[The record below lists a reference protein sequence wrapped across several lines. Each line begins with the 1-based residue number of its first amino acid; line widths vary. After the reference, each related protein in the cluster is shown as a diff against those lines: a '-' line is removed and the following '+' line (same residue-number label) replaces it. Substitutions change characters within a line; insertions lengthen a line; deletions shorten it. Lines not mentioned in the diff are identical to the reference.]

1 MIHGQY
7 GQTYRFYTTTEEKRI
22 DKAVPSSQIRFLFK
36 FTNGMDRDVV
46 YAYGQS
52 QLVNNRYTRVNMTP
66 STTALQ
72 DVFTGAI
79 NFTPNGYWEY
89 EIYEVSYQD
98 SGTPTLATGYAP
110 INETDVLT
118 PPAADK
124 GIVQGRVEI
133 GKLYITEAT
142 GQEEVQYQ
150 EYVKPIQENYIYVS

>member
-7 GQTYRFYTTTEEKRI
+7 GQAYRFYTTTEERRI

-36 FTNGMDRDVV
+36 FTNGMDRNVV
-46 YAYGQS
+46 YSYGQN
-52 QLVNNRYTRVNMTP
+52 QIVNNRYTRVDMTP
-66 STTALQ
+66 NTTE
-72 DVFTGAI
+72 DVFTGNI
-79 NFTPNGYWEY
+79 DFMPNGYWEY
-89 EIYEVSYQD
+89 EIYEVSWQD
-98 SGTPTLATGYAP
+98 AGTPSLATDYAP

-142 GQEEVQYQ
+142 GQEEVQYE
-150 EYVKPIQENYIYVS
+150 EYVRPTQTNYIYVS

>member
-7 GQTYRFYTTTEEKRI
+7 AQPYRFYTTTEEKRI

-36 FTNGMDRDVV
+36 FTNGMDRNVV

-52 QLVNNRYTRVNMTP
+52 QLVNNRYTRVDMTP
-66 STTALQ
+66 NTTE
-72 DVFTGAI
+72 DVFTGNI
-79 NFTPNGYWEY
+79 DFMPNGYWEY
-89 EIYEVSYQD
+89 EIYEVSWQD
-98 SGTPTLATGYAP
+98 AGTPTVATGYAP

-142 GQEEVQYQ
+142 GQEEVQYE
-150 EYVKPIQENYIYVS
+150 EYVRPTQTNYIYVS

>member
-7 GQTYRFYTTTEEKRI
+7 GQPYTFYTTTEEKRI

-36 FTNGMDRDVV
+36 FTNGMDRNVV
-46 YAYGQS
+46 YAYGQN
-52 QLVNNRYTRVNMTP
+52 QIVNNRYTKVDMTP
-66 STTALQ
+66 NTTE
-72 DVFTGAI
+72 DVFTGNI
-79 NFTPNGYWEY
+79 DFMPNGYWEY
-89 EIYEVSYQD
+89 EIYEVSWQD
-98 SGTPTLATGYAP
+98 GGTPTVATGYAP

-142 GQEEVQYQ
+142 GQEEVQYE
-150 EYVKPIQENYIYVS
+150 EYVRPTQTNYIYVS